1 MSEHRETQATLEI
14 IERSLHAEVE
24 AIRLHRFALEQLS
37 RRRAYLRSQL
47 AECDTQEQRIL
58 SRIYRRDKIE
68 HDLLVVRVARKL
80 VERMVR
86 MGLPIVGDPRKVV
99 EGLLDK
105 GNENE

>member
-1 MSEHRETQATLEI
+1 MADAKEMQATLDMMEC
-14 IERSLHAEVE
+14 SLRAEVE

-47 AECDTQEQRIL
+47 EECDLQEQRIL
-58 SRIYRRDKIE
+58 SRLYNRDKIE
-68 HDLLVVRVARKL
+68 RELLVVRVARKL

-86 MGLPIVGDPRKVV
+86 MGLPIVGDPRKIV

-105 GNENE
+105 EIVE